1 MNKLLLMPMMLC
13 LFLVACGKIDD
24 VKTDE
29 ITVVGLRKPAAFG
42 LITDVK
48 SAEIT
53 IADIQVYSK
62 KLADSLSTLT
72 FDLRADGTATVLVDS
87 KKATDEGKYVVS
99 ADKKTITYTSNTLK
113 NSQGGIFVEVY
124 EVLSLTATELKIG
137 FLKAKKGNVG
147 FSFADSP
154 SFDFGAGLVFSA
166 YYSKKDPVGASGFAN
181 ATTAQNTIT
190 FKK

>member
-13 LFLVACGKIDD
+13 LFLVACSKTED
-24 VKTDE
+24 VKTE
-29 ITVVGLRKPAAFG
+29 EVTIVGLRKPAAFG
-42 LITDVK
+42 LISDVK

-62 KLADSLSTLT
+62 PLADTLSTLV

-99 ADKKTITYTSNTLK
+99 SDKKTLTYTSNTLK
-113 NSQGGIFVEVY
+113 NSKGSIFVEVY
-124 EVLSLTATELKIG
+124 EILSLTATELKIG
-137 FLKAKKGNVG
+137 FPKVKKANGG
-147 FSFADSP
+147 FSAADSP
-154 SFDFGAGLVFSA
+154 SFDFGAGLIFSA
-166 YYSKKDPVGASGFAN
+166 YYSKKDPMGASGFAN
-181 ATTAQNTIT
+181 ATTIQNTIT